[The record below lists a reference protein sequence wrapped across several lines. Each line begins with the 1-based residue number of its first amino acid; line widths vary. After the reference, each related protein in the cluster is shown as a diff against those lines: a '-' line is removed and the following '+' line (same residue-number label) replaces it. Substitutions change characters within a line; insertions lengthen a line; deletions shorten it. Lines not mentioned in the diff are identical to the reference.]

1 MPPRGFS
8 VDPLGSTLG
17 GMDLVCQ
24 SCGAPAKPNLV
35 ECEFC
40 EKPISAEAAAKA
52 VGCPQ
57 CKTLN
62 AGGQQQCHK
71 CKAWLVVQCVF
82 CSHLSPHSSPACLQC
97 NEPFAGALERK
108 AQRDSSQRNQQ
119 IFQTVGMVAPA
130 AVGLLGGVAG
140 ALLGDRVAHSG
151 GLSGN
156 PSYGGYG
163 PGYGP
168 PNPNYG
174 GQGGYGQGY
183 GQTGYGQGGHPNH
196 VQSEYRNEFGQGGTD
211 NFHRTHDAQTFGNS
225 YEDEGGRS
233 RGHGSS
239 SSDDDGGRSR
249 GSSSF
254 SSDDDDSG
262 GRSRGSSSF
271 SSDDDDSGGRSRG
284 SSSDDDDSGRADD
297 DGGRSR
303 GDDDE

>member
-1 MPPRGFS
+1 
-8 VDPLGSTLG
+8 
-17 GMDLVCQ
+17 MDLVCQ

-40 EKPISAEAAAKA
+40 EKPISAEAAAHA

-82 CSHLSPHSSPACLQC
+82 CSHLSPHTAPACLQC

-151 GLSGN
+151 GLAGN

-163 PGYGP
+163 PGYG

-183 GQTGYGQGGHPNH
+183 GQPGYGQGGYPNQ

-211 NFHRTHDAQTFGNS
+211 NFHRTHDAQTFGNG

-239 SSDDDGGRSR
+239 SGDDDGGRSR

-254 SSDDDDSG
+254 SSDDDD
-262 GRSRGSSSF
+262 
-271 SSDDDDSGGRSRG
+271 DSGGRSRG
-284 SSSDDDDSGRADD
+284 SSSDDSDRADD

>member
-1 MPPRGFS
+1 
-8 VDPLGSTLG
+8 
-17 GMDLVCQ
+17 MDLVCQ

-62 AGGQQQCHK
+62 AGGQQQCHR

-82 CSHLSPHSSPACLQC
+82 CSHLSPHTAPACLQC

-174 GQGGYGQGY
+174 GQGGYGQP
-183 GQTGYGQGGHPNH
+183 GYGQGGYPNH

-225 YEDEGGRS
+225 YEDDGGRS
-233 RGHGSS
+233 RGHGS
-239 SSDDDGGRSR
+239 
-249 GSSSF
+249 
-254 SSDDDDSG
+254 
-262 GRSRGSSSF
+262 

-303 GDDDE
+303 GDNEE